1 MLLCHALTVNK
12 MIRNNK
18 HTETN
23 KENVPSVIN
32 NEIQSTCVPNEKQKE
47 KEDITVVNDDLDT
60 DKYINDN
67 TESDHKFTCTLSEN
81 DHQDLVEIFKNIF
94 PDCSTKMSNFL
105 ISQKWH

>member
-47 KEDITVVNDDLDT
+47 KE
-60 DKYINDN
+60 
-67 TESDHKFTCTLSEN
+67 TL
-81 DHQDLVEIFKNIF
+81 LWLMMTLILTNI
-94 PDCSTKMSNFL
+94 
-105 ISQKWH
+105 